1 MDAVLCRMQEGA
13 QEAEAV
19 RAYSL
24 PMRMGVVTAVAKII
38 EYYIP
43 ESFQKKAA
51 WIPPDQRGKIIQFP
65 APQKKLA

>member
-1 MDAVLCRMQEGA
+1 MDAMLCCMQEGA

-24 PMRMGVVTAVAKII
+24 PMRLGVVTDVAKII

-43 ESFQKKAA
+43 ERFEKKAE
-51 WIPPDQRGKIIQFP
+51 WIPPDQRGKVIQFP
-65 APQKKLA
+65 APQKKSA

>member
-1 MDAVLCRMQEGA
+1 MDAMLCCMQAGA

-24 PMRMGVVTAVAKII
+24 PMRLGVVTTVAKII
-38 EYYIP
+38 AYYIP

-51 WIPPDQRGKIIQFP
+51 WIPPDQRGKIIEFP
-65 APQKKLA
+65 APQKKSA